1 MATKNIIEEL
11 EKNRQKID
19 VDHYDITIREISSM
33 STRNELHIAPTY
45 QRKFRWSEQ
54 DESRLIESLFL
65 GLPVPSVYV
74 ATNKD
79 STWEVVDGL
88 QRLST
93 IIHFMAETEESL
105 ALVKREKPLK
115 LSGLETLQSLN
126 GQRFSDLPTSVQ
138 LQFKSRMLR
147 LTALS
152 DKSDP
157 EVRFDVFERLNR
169 GGVALTAQEVRAC
182 VHAGKFIDLLDE
194 LSENSEFKKLV
205 KLKVGNLED
214 GTKQELVLKYFA
226 YSYSRGNFDG
236 KVSEFL
242 NTYIK
247 TENQKKPKIVSMR
260 NEFLKVCSAL
270 SMTIGGPV
278 TRPGVGWTPQN
289 QFEAILVATGE
300 LIREGHKAFEPKP
313 GWLSDKTL
321 VAFSTGGTNTKTML
335 EGRINRAKEL
345 LLGATITKIKK

>member
-1 MATKNIIEEL
+1 MKNVIEQL

-19 VDHYDITIREISSM
+19 VDHYDITVREISSM

-79 STWEVVDGL
+79 GSWEVVDGL

-93 IIHFMAETEESL
+93 IIHFMAESEQSL
-105 ALVKREKPLK
+105 ELVRRDNPLQ
-115 LSGLETLQSLN
+115 LSGLETLTALN
-126 GQRFSDLPTSVQ
+126 GKKFADLPAPVQ
-138 LQFKSRMLR
+138 LQFKNRMLR

-182 VHAGKFIDLLDE
+182 VHAGDFIDLLDE
-194 LSENSEFKKLV
+194 LSEHPKFDALV
-205 KLKVGNLED
+205 KLKVGNKED
-214 GTKQELVLKYFA
+214 GTKQELILKYFA
-226 YSYSRGNFDG
+226 YIDNRTEFDG
-236 KVSEFL
+236 RVAEFL
-242 NTYIK
+242 NKYIAKENKKKIRIKSMK
-247 TENQKKPKIVSMR
+247 T
-260 NEFLKVCSAL
+260 EFLKVCDAL
-270 SMTIGGPV
+270 DAVLDGPV

-289 QFEAILVATGE
+289 QFEGILVATGE
-300 LIREGHKAFEPKP
+300 LVRNGTAVLAPRT
-313 GWLSDKTL
+313 GWLSDSQL
-321 VAFSTGGTNTKTML
+321 IRFSTGGTNTKTML
-335 EGRINRAKEL
+335 QGRIDRAKEL
-345 LLGATITKIKK
+345 LMGATVTKVKK